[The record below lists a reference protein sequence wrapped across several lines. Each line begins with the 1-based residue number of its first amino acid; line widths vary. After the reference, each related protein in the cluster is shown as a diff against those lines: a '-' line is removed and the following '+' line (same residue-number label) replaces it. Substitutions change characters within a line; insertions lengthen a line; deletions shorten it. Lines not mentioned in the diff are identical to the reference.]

1 VAFQLLDVVVLT
13 RDFPEYGLKSEDT
26 GTVVYVHSPAALV
39 VEFMDEF
46 GRTIAV
52 ATIQP
57 ADIRN
62 A

>member
-1 VAFQLLDVVVLT
+1 MAFQVPDVVVLT
-13 RDFPEYGLKSEDT
+13 RDLPEYGLKAGDT
-26 GTVVYVHSPAALV
+26 GTVVYVHSAEALC